1 MRHRKAGNRL
11 GRTMSHRR
19 ALMRNMVSALV
30 VHGKVE
36 TTLQKAKALRP
47 VAERLISIGREDTLA
62 GRRRAAALL
71 MGKEPV
77 KALFDDVGPRFAGRP
92 GGYTRILRTR
102 HRAGDAAPMAVIE
115 LVEQ

>member
-19 ALMRNMVSALV
+19 ALMRNMASALV

-47 VAERLISIGREDTLA
+47 VAERLITIGRQDSLA

-77 KALFDDVGPRFAGRP
+77 QRLFDDVGPRFADRP
-92 GGYTRILRTR
+92 GGYTRIVKTR
-102 HRAGDAAPMAVIE
+102 HRAGDAAPMAIIE
-115 LVEQ
+115 LVD

>member
-19 ALMRNMVSALV
+19 ALMRNMASALV

-36 TTLQKAKALRP
+36 TTIQKAKALRP
-47 VAERLISIGREDTLA
+47 VVERLITMGREDSLA
-62 GRRRAAALL
+62 GRRRAATLL

-77 KALFDDVGPRFAGRP
+77 QRLFDDVGPRFADRP
-92 GGYTRILRTR
+92 GGYTRIVRTR
-102 HRAGDAAPMAVIE
+102 HRAGDAARMAIIE
-115 LVEQ
+115 LVD

>member
-1 MRHRKAGNRL
+1 MRHRKAGNKL

-19 ALMRNMVSALV
+19 ALMRNMASALV

-47 VAERLISIGREDTLA
+47 VVERLITIGREDNLA
-62 GRRRAAALL
+62 GRRRAATLL

-77 KALFDDVGPRFAGRP
+77 QRLFDDVGPRFADRP
-92 GGYTRILRTR
+92 GGYTRIVRTR
-102 HRAGDAAPMAVIE
+102 HRAGDAAPMAIIE
-115 LVEQ
+115 LVD